1 MSSQFKDYHIG
12 IDYGTSNSCVGIFM
26 NGTVQIVPNK
36 IGERT
41 TPSIVCF
48 SNENKDKA
56 IVGEETLSQ
65 KLDNYKNT
73 IYEVKRFI
81 GLSYDEFIENGYDK
95 NLNYDIVNQNGI
107 PKIKVN
113 VNNKDYFYSAEEIS
127 SFIIKKMVQCAEDFI
142 DKYDQGIKLTK
153 AIITVPAHFR
163 DDQKDAVKSAAKL
176 AGIEVPRVINEP
188 TAAALAYGIGHNLV
202 PENSISQG
210 LQKKNTLLTNVGKH
224 GNDLGE
230 APLVIDNNKSK
241 SSESAIV
248 FDLGGGTL
256 DITLLNIRKN
266 NEGVINFEVEV
277 SDGDTH
283 LGGSDF
289 DNKLIDYC
297 ISEFC
302 KTTPYKEENVRQDK
316 KACKRLKI
324 KCENAKKML
333 SLTKKTTITVENFF
347 GTEDLIVEIT
357 RDFFNDLCKDLY
369 DKIEELI
376 IGVLDEIGK
385 QTIDIDELILVGGAT
400 RMPGIKDLL
409 RRLFGEAKVK
419 DNLNPDEAVAF
430 GATMEAAKMEEKDKI
445 NFILQDIIAYKL
457 GIAVENPDPIDK
469 EKNGLLM
476 RHIIKRY
483 SKIPSSSEK
492 GFSSELT
499 KMGDQIGIKIYE
511 GNDQYV
517 NKNTFLGEMYVN
529 NINAKGNI
537 DYKVKFS
544 VDVNSQLTVTIS
556 IDSLGIKK
564 EKIIKKVTHGFMDK
578 ENKKIKVCKIKQ
590 LKPISVLIDSIVASK
605 QKLSQSVDSNIKL
618 DNLNDCCKNLE
629 DLVENYMVFLAENES
644 VYEKVYINTKDL
656 FGYYI
661 DRLKLKG
668 QGEKKIPDIIQKI
681 KHHMKNLIASVAY
694 VEDLL
699 ETISEIKEINEL
711 KNEFYEIFVNYM
723 ELMNEEGQSKKKN
736 DKFSRYYSK
745 LYFEKEFYSRKKYI
759 KKDDILNMDNTIKG
773 RYEKEKKIN
782 EEELKK
788 VNSFTSFIEE
798 KINKGE
804 FIYGKTGF
812 TVIGRKIDRYEK
824 DIESMT
830 LEEIKEVLDIFEGMV
845 DSFDQKDNSVGEAY
859 CLSHII
865 IINYKI
871 FNRGYDKLWARIN
884 RLKTILFS
892 IKKTYVWAEEAKK
905 IMDIL
910 EEKKNG

>member
-95 NLNYDIVNQNGI
+95 NLNYDIINQNGI

-113 VNNKDYFYSAEEIS
+113 INDKDYFYSAEEIS

-163 DDQKDAVKSAAKL
+163 DDQKNAVKSAAKL

-202 PENSISQG
+202 PENSNIPG
-210 LQKKNTLLTNVGKH
+210 LKKKNTLLTNVGKH

-302 KTTPYKEENVRQDK
+302 KNTSYKEENVRQDK

-333 SLTKKTTITVENFF
+333 SITKKTVITVENFF
-347 GTEDLIVEIT
+347 KTDDLIVEIT

-385 QTIDIDELILVGGAT
+385 QTMDIDELILVGGAT
-400 RMPGIKDLL
+400 RIPGIKDLL
-409 RRLFGEAKVK
+409 RRLFGEEKVK

-445 NFILQDIIAYKL
+445 NFNLQDIIAYKL
-457 GIAVENPDPIDK
+457 GIAVDNPDPIDK
-469 EKNGLLM
+469 EKNGLKM
-476 RHIIKRY
+476 KHIIKRY

-492 GFSSELT
+492 GFSNELIKTSEKLV
-499 KMGDQIGIKIYE
+499 IKIYE
-511 GNDQYV
+511 GNNEYV
-517 NKNTFLGEMYVN
+517 NKNTFLGEMYID
-529 NINAKGNI
+529 NINRIGNI

-564 EKIIKKVTHGFMDK
+564 EGIIKKVTHGLMDK
-578 ENKKIKVCKIKQ
+578 EAKKIKVCKNKQ
-590 LKPISVLIDSIVASK
+590 LKPISLLIDSIVASK
-605 QKLSQSVDSNIKL
+605 QKLSQSVDTINKL

-629 DLVENYMVFLAENES
+629 DLVENYMQFLGDNES

-668 QGEKKIPDIIQKI
+668 KGEKNIPEIIQKI
-681 KHHMKNLIASVAY
+681 KLYMKNLIASVAY

-699 ETISEIKEINEL
+699 EMTSEIKEINEL

-723 ELMNEEGQSKKKN
+723 ELMNEEGISKKKN

-745 LYFEKEFYSRKKYI
+745 LYFEKEFYSCKKYI
-759 KKDDILNMDNTIKG
+759 KKNDILNMDITIKG

-788 VNSFTSFIEE
+788 VNSFTSFIEQ

-812 TVIGRKIDRYEK
+812 TVIGKKIEKYEK

-830 LEEIKEVLDIFEGMV
+830 IEEIKEVLDIFEGMV
-845 DSFDQKDNSVGEAY
+845 DSFDPKDNSIGEAY

-865 IINYKI
+865 IINYNI
-871 FNRGYDKLWARIN
+871 FNRGYDKLWSRIN
-884 RLKTILFS
+884 RLKTIFFS
-892 IKKTYVWAEEAKK
+892 IKKTYDWAEEAKR
-905 IMDIL
+905 IINEI
-910 EEKKNG
+910 EEKTNG